1 MGNINFSNM
10 KSRMLKKKDP
20 PSMLSNYEEDED
32 DNGQSLPSRLI
43 DADLI
48 DKNEEKIMGTEVEA
62 I

>member
-1 MGNINFSNM
+1 M

-62 I
+62 T

>member
-43 DADLI
+43 D
-48 DKNEEKIMGTEVEA
+48 KNEEKIMGTEVEA
-62 I
+62 T